1 MNEFK
6 RKQWT
11 RIGLS
16 LVAVVL
22 ASLFL
27 AGIVGGKPMT
37 YRLVDMRSETEKG
50 FGGDVTVNVG
60 LKGNTVRTL
69 TIDTPD
75 ETEGLGKRASGE
87 EFTSQFIGK
96 EGPFKFGEN
105 GIEAISGAT
114 VTSKAALKAL
124 NRAITGEDA
133 EEEPA
138 AEAPAAEAP
147 AAEAPAAEAAA
158 KEEAPAEE
166 PAAEEA
172 AEEYAYTSEK
182 ETNFSIIR
190 VSANA
195 ENGKITACK
204 IDRKSVV

>member
-16 LVAVVL
+16 LIAVIVA
-22 ASLFL
+22 ALFL
-27 AGIVGGKPMT
+27 TGIIGGKPMT
-37 YRLVDMRSETEKG
+37 YRLVDVRSETEKG
-50 FGGDVTVNVG
+50 FGGDITVNVG
-60 LKGNTVRTL
+60 LKGNTVRML

-75 ETEGLGKRASGE
+75 ETEGLGKKASGE

-138 AEAPAAEAP
+138 EEPAKEETPAEEELPAEEKQPAEEQEAEEQPAEEENAEGQEAPAAEEPTPELPETPAP
-147 AAEAPAAEAAA
+147 EGQEKPASGD
-158 KEEAPAEE
+158 P
-166 PAAEEA
+166 
-172 AEEYAYTSEK
+172 
-182 ETNFSIIR
+182 
-190 VSANA
+190 V
-195 ENGKITACK
+195 NG
-204 IDRKSVV
+204 